1 MELTIEKLS
10 EMLVLPGHITQEHF
24 SIAVAE
30 AEVKGT
36 SILDVLIDSG
46 LISDIDLGRTIAD
59 FNDLHFID
67 LQETV
72 IKDELLKYI
81 PEIVARS
88 QRAIVS
94 SVDEEMITLATEKVD
109 NYEFF
114 RLLEK
119 KTKKN
124 VSIVYATN
132 RGIEGALKHYKG
144 DLHEKIS
151 KLIQASTANQ
161 EDGDIV
167 QLVDTILEYANDN
180 RASDIHIEPL
190 ENDILIRFR
199 VDGML
204 YEAIRYPKSLHE
216 KIVFRLKIMS
226 HMQTDEHAAAQD
238 GRFEYRNAN
247 NTEFDVRVSIL
258 PITEGENVVMRI
270 LDSHTHKY
278 SLENLG
284 LSDADYK
291 KVLSAVER
299 PHGMILAVGPTGSGK
314 TTVLYTL
321 LEKLNR
327 PEVNIMT
334 IEDPVEYGIEGVQQ
348 TQVNPKK
355 GLTFSSGLRSIVRQ
369 DPDIIMVG
377 EIRDEETADIAVN
390 SALTGHLVIS
400 TLHTNDAAT
409 TFPRLTE
416 MKVEPFLIASSVNV
430 VVALRLVRRI
440 CDHCKESYV
449 PTLGE
454 IELLKQHQGIVDIIE
469 KIQPGKDISQ
479 LRLYRGRGCKACQ
492 KSGYSRRVGIFE
504 VLEVDE
510 EIRLLIT
517 KKESAD
523 VINAAA
529 LSSGM
534 TSLMHDGVLKVLDG
548 TTTIEEVIKVAG
560 A

>member
-94 SVDEEMITLATEKVD
+94 SVDEEIITLATEKVD